1 MGKQL
6 VVNPVTRI
14 EGHAKIILDLDDQ
27 DQVLQGHLQVI
38 EIRGFEKLLEGME
51 LFKMPLITAR
61 LCGVCPAAHH
71 LAAVTAIE
79 TGLGIQAP
87 KDAELLRELLYA
99 GHMLHSHAL
108 SCFVLAGPDL
118 LLGIDADPKIR
129 NIFGLLQLAPE
140 TAKKALRLRT
150 IGQRIVETVGGRG
163 IHPVTAIPGGMTSR
177 PEAKDLAT
185 MAEWGGEALTLI
197 GELSGVIREKLAG
210 MEELRQTLPLT
221 TPALALCDQGMHS
234 FLKGDFVVG
243 DTRGQKRTIPVAAYH
258 EHLIEHVMP
267 SSYMKAVR
275 LRGEPEQSY
284 HVGPLARL
292 QVNDKISSP
301 KAQEAL
307 TAFRAGR
314 AAQPSALDYVE
325 ARLVEMLHTA
335 ERIAAIA
342 GGELGSGPLQVPAE
356 ARAGRYIGAVEAPRG
371 VLIHD
376 YGTDQEGKILSANL
390 IVATQNNYDAI
401 DGTITN
407 IARHYLPRGDN
418 NLLLNG
424 MEFAL
429 RCFDPCLSCATH
441 VFGRMPL
448 EVQLYRRGERVD
460 TIARRS
466 EP

>member
-1 MGKQL
+1 MSRQL

-14 EGHAKIILDLDDQ
+14 EGHAKIILDLDEQ
-27 DQVLQGHLQVI
+27 NQVQQGHLQVI

-79 TGLGIQAP
+79 TGLGIRAP
-87 KDAELLRELLYA
+87 GDAELLRELLYA

-140 TAKKALRLRT
+140 AAKKALRLRS
-150 IGQRIVETVGGRG
+150 IGQRIVELVGGRG

-177 PEAKDLAT
+177 PEVKDLAT
-185 MAEWGGEALTLI
+185 MAEWGGEALALI
-197 GELSGVIREKLAG
+197 EELGGVIREKLAG
-210 MEELRQTLPLT
+210 LEPLRAQLPLD
-221 TPALALCDQGMHS
+221 TPALAFCDQGGHS
-234 FLKGDFVVG
+234 FLKGDFVVVDG
-243 DTRGQKRTIPVAAYH
+243 SSQKRTIPVASYH
-258 EHLIEHVMP
+258 EHLVEHVMP
-267 SSYMKAVR
+267 GSYMKAVR
-275 LRGEPEQSY
+275 LRGAPEQSY

-292 QVNDKISSP
+292 QVNDTMSTP
-301 KAQEAL
+301 KAQQAL
-307 TAFRAGR
+307 EAFRSRRLAH
-314 AAQPSALDYVE
+314 PSALDYVE
-325 ARLVEMLHTA
+325 ARLVEMLHAA

-342 GGELGSGPLQVPAE
+342 GGELGEGPLRVAAE
-356 ARAGRYIGAVEAPRG
+356 PKAGRYIGAVEAPRG

-376 YGTDQEGKILSANL
+376 YTTDQEGKVLQANL

-401 DGTITN
+401 DATITN
-407 IARHYLPRGDN
+407 IARHYLPQGN
-418 NLLLNG
+418 NDLLLNG
-424 MEFAL
+424 MEFAM

-448 EVQLYRRGERVD
+448 DVELRRRGEEIE
-460 TIARRS
+460 TLSRS
-466 EP
+466 LQS

>member
-1 MGKQL
+1 MGRQL

-27 DQVLQGHLQVI
+27 DQVRQGHLQVI

-87 KDAELLRELLYA
+87 EEAELLRELLYA

-118 LLGIDADPKIR
+118 LLGIDSDPKTR
-129 NIFGLLQLAPE
+129 NIFGLLQMAPE
-140 TAKKALRLRT
+140 TAKKALRLRS
-150 IGQRIVETVGGRG
+150 IGQRTVEMVGGRG
-163 IHPVTAIPGGMTSR
+163 IHPVTAIPGGMTNR

-185 MAEWGGEALTLI
+185 LAEWGGEALALI
-197 GELSGVIREKLAG
+197 EELGGVIREKLAG
-210 MEELRQTLPLT
+210 LEPLREQLPLT
-221 TPALALCDQGMHS
+221 TPALALSNQGAHS
-234 FLKGDFVVG
+234 FLKGDFVVS
-243 DTRGQKRTIPVAAYH
+243 DSAGQKRTIPVAAYH
-258 EHLIEHVMP
+258 EHLVEHVMP

-275 LRGEPEQSY
+275 LRGTPEQSY

-292 QVNDKISSP
+292 QVNDKINSP
-301 KAQEAL
+301 KAQQAL
-307 TAFRAGR
+307 DAFRNNR
-314 AAQPSALDYVE
+314 AARPSALDFIE
-325 ARLVEMLHTA
+325 ARLVEMVHAA

-342 GGELGSGPLQVPAE
+342 GGELGDGPLLVA
-356 ARAGRYIGAVEAPRG
+356 ATAKAGRYIGAVEAPRG

-376 YGTDQEGKILSANL
+376 YTTDPDGKILQANL

-401 DGTITN
+401 DTTITN
-407 IARHYLPRGDN
+407 IARRYLPLGDN
-418 NLLLNG
+418 NQLLNG

-448 EVQLYRRGERVD
+448 EVELRHRGAVVE
-460 TIARRS
+460 TFSRS
-466 EP
+466 SES